1 MQSGP
6 SRHAVLEPS
15 QSRPS
20 AAPAGGWETQLS
32 WLLEGDDELPGEQE
46 LVHLLIATLCR
57 PPPPPGRRRSVSVG
71 EPVTDAEKSLHSR
84 GALDPR
90 VARKFVHPSGHVDLA
105 GSSMAWSR
113 QLRGSAVGR
122 PLPSTEAHDNMLRR
136 RSTIATDVSGPAPWA
151 AFSRG
156 TLGRRASVGDAPS
169 EAPPLPVSPPIVAA
183 RRPSN
188 SATALQA
195 AGTRVA
201 PMGPAQ
207 AAKPVKRLV
216 SLGGAVVVATLAR
229 RRDASPLPVV
239 RASPPPGGDSTSSEA
254 SSAVAQTGLGAERLR
269 VGNASKPAAS
279 LPVPPGPHTV
289 AASATLSFAALP
301 FDSDAQ
307 LHNSREPR
315 VPIDS
320 PARRLAPLNLGD
332 VPVTAATL
340 HDESR
345 ALLSKEELAA
355 SSSCDSSAL
364 PAARSA
370 PPPPPPAPPPLLP
383 PASLY
388 SASETEIAPPAE
400 DATASLTLIDEL
412 QAENARLA
420 AALEASE
427 AENRAATERMATY
440 TASQNEAAAA
450 VKEELQRRAVVRAA
464 RQEEIRVRVVALI
477 AERDAALAALA
488 DAQAR
493 FAAEREEASRSAAD
507 TRLLLLR
514 RLGRGLG
521 DVSDPDVSEPPTAR
535 SATVVPRVPV
545 PATPRP
551 AELPEAEQ
559 QAAAS
564 AATGDTAPAR

>member
-1 MQSGP
+1 
-6 SRHAVLEPS
+6 
-15 QSRPS
+15 
-20 AAPAGGWETQLS
+20 
-32 WLLEGDDELPGEQE
+32 
-46 LVHLLIATLCR
+46 
-57 PPPPPGRRRSVSVG
+57 
-71 EPVTDAEKSLHSR
+71 
-84 GALDPR
+84 
-90 VARKFVHPSGHVDLA
+90 
-105 GSSMAWSR
+105 
-113 QLRGSAVGR
+113 
-122 PLPSTEAHDNMLRR
+122 
-136 RSTIATDVSGPAPWA
+136 
-151 AFSRG
+151 
-156 TLGRRASVGDAPS
+156 
-169 EAPPLPVSPPIVAA
+169 
-183 RRPSN
+183 
-188 SATALQA
+188 
-195 AGTRVA
+195 
-201 PMGPAQ
+201 MGPAQ

-239 RASPPPGGDSTSSEA
+239 RASPPGGDSTSTEA

-279 LPVPPGPHTV
+279 LPPGPPTV

-450 VKEELQRRAVVRAA
+450 VKEELQRRAIVRAA

>member
-1 MQSGP
+1 MQPGP
-6 SRHAVLEPS
+6 SRHAVVEPS
-15 QSRPS
+15 QSRQS

-57 PPPPPGRRRSVSVG
+57 PPPPPGRRRSMSVG

-105 GSSMAWSR
+105 GSSLAWSR

-122 PLPSTEAHDNMLRR
+122 PLPSTETRDSLLRR
-136 RSTIATDVSGPAPWA
+136 GCTIATDVSGPAPWA

-169 EAPPLPVSPPIVAA
+169 EAPALSSPIVAT

-188 SATALQA
+188 STALAAPQA
-195 AGTRVA
+195 GAGE
-201 PMGPAQ
+201 
-207 AAKPVKRLV
+207 AAKPVKRRV
-216 SLGGAVVVATLAR
+216 SLGGAVVSR
-229 RRDASPLPVV
+229 RSAD
-239 RASPPPGGDSTSSEA
+239 ASPPPRAVVRGA
-254 SSAVAQTGLGAERLR
+254 SSIIGAAAATPAVAQTGLAGRLR
-269 VGNASKPAAS
+269 VENATSAAQ
-279 LPVPPGPHTV
+279 LPPPPV

-307 LHNSREPR
+307 LHKSLGHR
-315 VPIDS
+315 VPIDR
-320 PARRLAPLNLGD
+320 PAIRITPHSLGNF
-332 VPVTAATL
+332 PASAATL
-340 HDESR
+340 HDEAP
-345 ALLSKEELAA
+345 ALSSTEGMAA
-355 SSSCDSSAL
+355 STSTDSCA
-364 PAARSA
+364 PPTARSA
-370 PPPPPPAPPPLLP
+370 PPPLPPAPPPPLLP
-383 PASLY
+383 PALSC
-388 SASETEIAPPAE
+388 AGTESETETAPPAE
-400 DATASLTLIDEL
+400 DATASPTLLEVL
-412 QAENARLA
+412 RAENARLA

-427 AENRAATERMATY
+427 AENRAATERMAAY
-440 TASQNEAAAA
+440 TVSQNEAAAA
-450 VKEELQRRAVVRAA
+450 VKEELQRRAVMRAA

-493 FAAEREEASRSAAD
+493 FAEEREEASRTAAD

-551 AELPEAEQ
+551 AELPDAEQ
-559 QAAAS
+559 QAPTS
-564 AATGDTAPAR
+564 AAAGATPA